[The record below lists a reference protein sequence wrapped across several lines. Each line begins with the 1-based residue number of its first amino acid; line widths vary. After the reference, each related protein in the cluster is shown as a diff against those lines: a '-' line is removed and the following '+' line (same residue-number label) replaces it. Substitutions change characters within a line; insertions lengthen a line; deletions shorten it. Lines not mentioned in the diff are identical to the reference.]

1 MNLHAWWNSLD
12 ALLRIL
18 YVIALPSTLLLFIQL
33 LLAIIGFSGAG
44 APDGGAP
51 DAGGLD
57 ADGAGNVDLDAPDA
71 GIAGDVDLDAPDGD
85 LPAYGF
91 DPQDAADVPAN
102 EPGFD
107 ALRLF
112 TFSGVV
118 SFFTVFSWSSI
129 LLHQADIPGA
139 LAVVIALVSGCAA
152 MYLVAKL
159 FQLSRRL
166 TENGNLHIE
175 NAIDLSARVYIPIPG
190 AQAGKG
196 KVTLVLQG
204 SFVELSAV
212 TNEAEAIP
220 SGASVVVVAV
230 AGETLVVARDSSD
243 V

>member
-57 ADGAGNVDLDAPDA
+57 ADGVGNVDLD
-71 GIAGDVDLDAPDGD
+71 VPDGD

-129 LLHQADIPGA
+129 LLHQVDIPGA
-139 LAVVIALVSGCAA
+139 LAVVIALVPGCAA

-166 TENGNLHIE
+166 TENGNLRLE